1 MAFDKLLKNMF
12 MTSDKKREEE
22 DRYLKKIFP
31 LGKEQQDWENKIFD
45 ELFKDKDRIST
56 IKYVS
61 FVRREM
67 YIDGIA
73 LEDDH
78 LNNKEYKRLLKRMK
92 ISDDE
97 ERLIEKLVILEHK
110 AKDLSELPTIEQI
123 KDR

>member
-12 MTSDKKREEE
+12 MTPDKKREEE

-31 LGKEQQDWENKIFD
+31 LGKEQQDWENIIFN

-67 YIDGIA
+67 YIDQVA
-73 LEDDH
+73 LEDDY
-78 LNNKEYKRLLKRMK
+78 LNNKEYKRLLNRMK

-97 ERLIEKLVILEHK
+97 ERLIEKLVILEYK
-110 AKDLSELPTIEQI
+110 AKDISELPTIEQI

>member
-12 MTSDKKREEE
+12 MTPDKKREEE

-67 YIDGIA
+67 FIDQVA
-73 LEDDH
+73 LEDDY
-78 LNNKEYKRLLKRMK
+78 LNNKEYKRLLNRMK

-97 ERLIEKLVILEHK
+97 ERLIEKLVILEYK
-110 AKDLSELPTIEQI
+110 AKDISELPTIEQI

>member
-12 MTSDKKREEE
+12 MTPDKKREEE

-31 LGKEQQDWENKIFD
+31 LGKEQQDWENKIFN

-67 YIDGIA
+67 YIDQVA
-73 LEDDH
+73 LEDDY
-78 LNNKEYKRLLKRMK
+78 LNNKEYKRLLNRMK

-97 ERLIEKLVILEHK
+97 ERLIEKLVILEYK
-110 AKDLSELPTIEQI
+110 AKDISELPTIEQI